1 MDGNKQDLAGFSSFP
16 RSFHGVEIPFEGR
29 LVGRRFHQV
38 FFIGIE
44 EAFLVDSGG
53 DDFAGLFY
61 FEGQFFCFIGF
72 NSYCCFGEAIGSVV
86 G

>member
-16 RSFHGVEIPFEGR
+16 RSFHGVEIPFEGCW
-29 LVGRRFHQV
+29 LVVASTKF

-61 FEGQFFCFIGF
+61 FEG
-72 NSYCCFGEAIGSVV
+72 
-86 G
+86 